1 MTWSTDLELMQ
12 VIASLQLIPGWGG
25 SIAPGL
31 NEIFLKQPTP
41 RRERTPKQRI
51 TVLSVMY
58 MYAMVSALKNTTH
71 LQNSKKFRACLL
83 FNYV

>member
-12 VIASLQLIPGWGG
+12 VMASLQLIPGWGG
-25 SIAPGL
+25 SIASGS
-31 NEIFLKQPTP
+31 NEIFLKQLTP

-58 MYAMVSALKNTTH
+58 MYAMVSTCFENYHTLV
-71 LQNSKKFRACLL
+71 KF
-83 FNYV
+83 